1 MDDESGDD
9 EKDGLTGESLT
20 GESRQ
25 KNGEADEMN
34 LELTPKTR

>member
-9 EKDGLTGESLT
+9 EKDGLT